1 MFPLGVGA
9 QPIRLQHGAGHGLA
23 MSHSSRPGPHCGAG
37 PDPLAAW
44 RVQDPFQLVVHRPLQ
59 GGARAGSHEPM
70 CVVTSDCGGGGPG
83 GTGPRSPSLFYH
95 EGGDWS
101 PGHCQGGQCAA
112 RP

>member
-1 MFPLGVGA
+1 MFPPGVGA

-37 PDPLAAW
+37 LDPLVSW

-59 GGARAGSHEPM
+59 GRARAGSHEPT

-83 GTGPRSPSLFYH
+83 GTLLP
-95 EGGDWS
+95 
-101 PGHCQGGQCAA
+101 
-112 RP
+112 